1 MIAVRRHAI
10 SADTDP
16 WLIHTPVA
24 LTNLRVLVETARNC
38 FSVHRLPAPKKV
50 NAQPVALV
58 AAGLAP
64 DHARGRIV
72 GRVTS
77 GLLTGT

>member
-1 MIAVRRHAI
+1 M
-10 SADTDP
+10 
-16 WLIHTPVA
+16 
-24 LTNLRVLVETARNC
+24 
-38 FSVHRLPAPKKV
+38 HRLPAPKKV

-58 AAGLAP
+58 AAALAP

-77 GLLTGT
+77 GLLTGA